1 MSTISTMFSTFSRMK
16 NVDFQINIKKCRTIK
31 KYEVLC
37 GEDRCMPVEKR
48 ENQSPMSTLST
59 ISTFVDVKKCTCF
72 LFLCECVMM
81 KNSEEW

>member
-1 MSTISTMFSTFSRMK
+1 MSVWQQEKR
-16 NVDFQINIKKCRTIK
+16 RTIK

-59 ISTFVDVKKCTCF
+59 ISTFVDV
-72 LFLCECVMM
+72 
-81 KNSEEW
+81 

>member
-1 MSTISTMFSTFSRMK
+1 MESDVLSICPQYPQRFQHFSERK

-37 GEDRCMPVEKR
+37 GEDRCMPVGKR

-59 ISTFVDVKKCTCF
+59 ISTFVDV
-72 LFLCECVMM
+72 
-81 KNSEEW
+81 